1 MSQETRVQGM
11 EDKQENEIHLS
22 DLTFVLRVPL
32 KVCILLPSKRQP
44 LSHVTLEESGSRN
57 GLEDDLI
64 EPATKYVPQNPRR
77 EISSEKCSVWN
88 SASHIKQ
95 WFIEHSGALSMTL
108 RLVVGQGAFVN
119 ASMHLVGMA
128 HQTWPMETCSNA
140 RRPNS
145 STPPSIVKPLIVKT
159 ALRSE
164 VPSSSC

>member
-1 MSQETRVQGM
+1 M
-11 EDKQENEIHLS
+11 EVKQENEIHLS

-108 RLVVGQGAFVN
+108 RLAVGKEPSLMLRCTLSGWHVRPGQWKRAQTP
-119 ASMHLVGMA
+119 ADQILLHHHL
-128 HQTWPMETCSNA
+128 
-140 RRPNS
+140 R
-145 STPPSIVKPLIVKT
+145 PLIVKT